1 MRNKIL
7 KYFLSGALLSLLFA
21 CSSSTKLKSV
31 QTSVTEFNAVDTPD
45 QDSAVISEIAPYKLE
60 VKKEMEGILIYSE
73 QAMTKGTP
81 EGLLGNL
88 VADLT
93 LNKARDYR
101 IRTDSVL
108 DPEHSREIDF
118 CLLNN
123 GGLRASL
130 PKGEITRGNIFEV
143 MPFGNEVVVVT
154 LSGDKTKELFDFIA
168 QGGGSPI
175 SGVKMGIKNHI
186 PVNIMI
192 NEEPFDIKKNYRIA
206 TSDYLAGRGGGWDF
220 FSDPIK
226 IDFLKYKIR
235 DAIIDYL
242 IEENQQDHKLKARL
256 DRRIYYVE

>member
-7 KYFLSGALLSLLFA
+7 KFLFSGALLSLLFA
-21 CSSSTKLKSV
+21 CSSGTKLKSV

-45 QDSAVISEIAPYKLE
+45 QDSAVISEIAPYKLR
-60 VKKEMEGILIYSE
+60 VKKEMEEVLIHSE
-73 QAMTKGTP
+73 QAMMKGTP

-88 VADLT
+88 IADLT
-93 LNKARDYR
+93 LKKARDHCKR
-101 IRTDSVL
+101 IGSEPDKTW
-108 DPEHSREIDF
+108 IDF

-130 PKGEITRGNIFEV
+130 PKGEITRGNMFEV

-168 QGGGSPI
+168 QRDGSPI
-175 SGVKMGIKNHI
+175 SGVKMGIKNHT

-242 IEENQQDHKLKARL
+242 IEENQQDHKLNARL